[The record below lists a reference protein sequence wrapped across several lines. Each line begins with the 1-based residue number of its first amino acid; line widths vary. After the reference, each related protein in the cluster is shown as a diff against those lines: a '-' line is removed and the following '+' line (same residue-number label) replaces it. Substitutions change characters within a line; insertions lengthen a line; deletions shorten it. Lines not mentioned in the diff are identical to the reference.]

1 MWWFL
6 VKQAEGEDVI
16 TYTYGVETKEQSGK
30 ISFNKHSEEFTI
42 EKLAD
47 GDTEK
52 GVEKLFPHLWRM
64 IFKENCPD
72 ERQIAI
78 G

>member
-6 VKQAEGEDVI
+6 VKQTESEYEI
-16 TYTYGVETKEQSGK
+16 IYTYGAETKEQSGK

-52 GVEKLFPHLWRM
+52 GAEKLFPHLWRM
-64 IFKENCPD
+64 IFKENRPD